1 MGLPW
6 IRLDTSM
13 PDNPKILDLCLEKDG
28 HRAAFVW
35 VCCLAY
41 AGKHGTA
48 GFIPR
53 SAVSRLGGRNVDMK
67 RLTAVGLL
75 DENAGGWDIH
85 GWDEFQIS
93 DETQARRRESAKK
106 AAAARWS
113 KQEHATNVR
122 KLQSDA

>member
-6 IRLDTSM
+6 VRLDTSM

-35 VCCLAY
+35 ICCLAY

-53 SAVSRLGGRNVDMK
+53 SALARVNARSADMGRLVK
-67 RLTAVGLL
+67 CSLLT
-75 DENAGGWDIH
+75 ERAGGWLIN
-85 GWDEFQIS
+85 GWSEFQME
-93 DETQARRRESAKK
+93 DEAAKKRREKAMN
-106 AAAARWS
+106 AAAVRWS
-113 KQEHATNVR
+113 KTNTA
-122 KLQSDA
+122 KSLDAK

>member
-1 MGLPW
+1 MSGLPW

-13 PDNPKILDLCLEKDG
+13 PDNPKVLGLLTEKDG

-35 VCCLAY
+35 DCCIAY

-53 SAVSRLGGRNVDMK
+53 ESVSRVNARAVDMA
-67 RLTAVGLL
+67 RLEAVGMLTQS
-75 DENAGGWDIH
+75 AGGWSIN
-85 GWDEFQIS
+85 GWDEFQLVTP
-93 DETQARRRESAKK
+93 EALARKEKAQK

-113 KQEHATNVR
+113 KSEVKKASR
-122 KLQSDA
+122 RG

>member
-1 MGLPW
+1 MALPW
-6 IRLDTSM
+6 VRLDTSM

-53 SAVSRLGGRNVDMK
+53 SAIGRVNARNADMGRLVKCNL
-67 RLTAVGLL
+67 LT
-75 DENAGGWDIH
+75 ERAGGWLIN
-85 GWDEFQIS
+85 GWGEFQLE
-93 DETQARRRESAKK
+93 DEAAEKRREK
-106 AAAARWS
+106 AMHAASVRWS
-113 KQEHATNVR
+113 KE
-122 KLQSDA
+122 K

>member
-1 MGLPW
+1 MSGLPW

-13 PDNPKILDLCLEKDG
+13 PDNPKVLGLLTEKDG

-35 VCCLAY
+35 ICCMAY

-53 SAVSRLGGRNVDMK
+53 ESVTRVNARTIDMARLEAAGM
-67 RLTAVGLL
+67 LTQS
-75 DENAGGWDIH
+75 AGGWSIN
-85 GWDEFQIS
+85 GWDEFQLVTP
-93 DETQARRRESAKK
+93 EALARKEKAQK

-113 KQEHATNVR
+113 KSEVKKASR
-122 KLQSDA
+122 KETRS